1 MEYQDEQCYNAIP
14 VIHGETKNREWIL
27 PGSRILIPPQELVL
41 VHCRYA
47 PKIIVNGTV
56 VGMGN
61 RQLGILDIQLS
72 NRTFKYH
79 REIDTWSD
87 FGSDYVNQFANMLGG
102 GDDNLY
108 TQKEMDEFL
117 DVVRLDRMAREVT
130 NIVTNAY
137 CVEQQCTHYGKNSG
151 FLDLDLSNLTD
162 PTKKLDPYKVLIS
175 PVQVY
180 IDSFRDF
187 LAVFTFYL
195 FIEWVARKIWALW
208 LFLHMVYHGE
218 FSRKDALLISFN
230 PGGQL
235 IQSLENIDAGRER
248 NSFIITRLQ
257 LTRMELSHGGFKNL
271 RRREPSPCFR
281 DHPWVAHPWSAHP
294 WSAHP
299 GSAHP
304 FVFLGMR
311 CSNYKDRRYVCP
323 VLGENSNH

>member
-151 FLDLDLSNLTD
+151 FLDLNLSTLID
-162 PTKKLDPYKVLIS
+162 PTKKLDPYRVLIS
-175 PVQVY
+175 PFQVY
-180 IDSFRDF
+180 IDRFRDF
-187 LAVFTFYL
+187 LTVFTFYL
-195 FIEWVARKIWALW
+195 LIEWVARKIWALW
-208 LFLHMVYHGE
+208 LFLHMVYQGE

-235 IQSLENIDAGRER
+235 IQSFREHR
-248 NSFIITRLQ
+248 RRKRAQQLHYYEAAADKNGAEPWRLQ
-257 LTRMELSHGGFKNL
+257 
-271 RRREPSPCFR
+271 EPEEER
-281 DHPWVAHPWSAHP
+281 TIT
-294 WSAHP
+294 
-299 GSAHP
+299 
-304 FVFLGMR
+304 L
-311 CSNYKDRRYVCP
+311 
-323 VLGENSNH
+323 L